1 MRIPIVAALIFSV
14 PFIASAEG
22 KRRFVRDEYFMCTVV
37 HLGLADGY
45 TGMGDKAASDRHR
58 KKAEVLY
65 EAGKKDLVVVG
76 KSPSEAKE
84 RVQKHIDRL
93 TKVAETTP
101 ELLRGFIRV
110 CNDHFPE

>member
-22 KRRFVRDEYFMCTVV
+22 KRRFVRDEYFMCTAL
-37 HLGLADGY
+37 HLGLEDAY
-45 TGMGDKAASDRHR
+45 KRMGDKAASGRHS

-65 EAGKKDLVVVG
+65 EAGKKDLIEVG

-84 RVQKHIDRL
+84 RVQKHIDKM

-101 ELLRGFIRV
+101 ELLRVFIQV
-110 CNDHFPE
+110 CNEYFPE